1 MAIKWIFLDLDNTL
15 WDFDG
20 NAEDAL
26 NVLHDRHQLKHHTGY
41 EVDQFVALYK
51 DVNQAYW
58 LRYERG
64 EVDKETLRTKRF
76 TDTFDLMGL
85 PHALQPENIWQE
97 YLDICPRMTKLMPGA
112 LQCLELLSSKFKIGI
127 LTNGFEGT
135 QTLKLSESGI
145 GNFVDYLQ
153 TSERVG
159 FAKPSIDFFQL
170 ALNYANIDAS
180 EVLYI
185 GDNINTDVWG
195 GLNAEIQTY
204 WYHLENQVHLIEE
217 KISNHSLFGGIVQDL
232 CHWSNSIVAEF

>member
-58 LRYERG
+58 LRYEKG

-76 TDTFDLMGL
+76 TDTFELMGL

-112 LQCLELLSSKFKIGI
+112 LECLEMLSTKFRIGI

-145 GNFVDYLQ
+145 GNFVNYLQ

-159 FAKPSIDFFQL
+159 LAKPSLDFFQW
-170 ALNYANIDAS
+170 ALNHANIDSKEA
-180 EVLYI
+180 LYI
-185 GDNINTDVWG
+185 GDNINTDVRG
-195 GLNAEIQTY
+195 GLNAGIRTY
-204 WYHLENQVHLIEE
+204 WYTPEIQENSIHDNI
-217 KISNHSLFGGIVQDL
+217 INHVLFGGIVQDL

>member
-1 MAIKWIFLDLDNTL
+1 
-15 WDFDG
+15 
-20 NAEDAL
+20 
-26 NVLHDRHQLKHHTGY
+26 
-41 EVDQFVALYK
+41 
-51 DVNQAYW
+51 
-58 LRYERG
+58 
-64 EVDKETLRTKRF
+64 
-76 TDTFDLMGL
+76 
-85 PHALQPENIWQE
+85 LQPENIWQE

-112 LQCLELLSSKFKIGI
+112 LECLELLSSKFKIGI

-195 GLNAEIQTY
+195 GLNAEIKTY
-204 WYHLENQVHLIEE
+204 WYHLGNQVHLIEE
-217 KISNHSLFGGIVQDL
+217 KISNHHLFGGIVQDL